1 MKVLVLAGGTSN
13 ERDVSLRSG
22 AAVADAL
29 KKSGHEVYLA
39 DPKDNLDLAESTKDT
54 GVVFIALH
62 GEGGEDGSVQSEL
75 ERLGIPYT
83 GSNSQASAL
92 CFDKSAYKKLLLANN
107 LPASSG
113 QIVSEADIYSDA
125 FQRPYVLKPI
135 KGGSSLDMQIV
146 RNPDKA
152 SLHTAND
159 LLKKYPRMLLEQLVE
174 GVEITVGVLDDEALP
189 VTEIIPPK
197 GAEFD
202 YENKYNGATEEIC
215 PPLHVSESKQRE
227 AKLLAE
233 SIHKLAGCSQISR
246 TDMIIDKSGKIH
258 VLETNTIPGF
268 TDQSLYPK
276 MAAEYGISMPELAD
290 RLVTSAAKTS

>member
-1 MKVLVLAGGTSN
+1 MKVLVLTGGAPN

-29 KKSGHEVYLA
+29 KKTGHEVFIA
-39 DPKDNLDLAESTKDT
+39 DPIDSISLSNAVKDKD
-54 GVVFIALH
+54 VVFIALH
-62 GEGGEDGSVQSEL
+62 GEGGEDGIVQAEL
-75 ERLGIPYT
+75 ESLGIPYT

-92 CFDKSAYKKLLLANN
+92 CFDKSAYKQLLLANN
-107 LPASSG
+107 LPASPG
-113 QIVSEADIYSDA
+113 QVVSESDIYSDK
-125 FQRPYVLKPI
+125 FQKPYVLKPI

-159 LLKKYPRMLLEQLVE
+159 LLKKYPEMLLEELIE
-174 GVEITVGVLDDEALP
+174 GVEITVGILDSEALP
-189 VTEIIPPK
+189 VTEIIPPE

-202 YENKYNGATEEIC
+202 YENKYNGATQDIC

-227 AKLLAE
+227 AKLLAK
-233 SIHKLAGCSQISR
+233 SIHKLTGCSQLSR
-246 TDMIIDKSGKIH
+246 TDMIIDESGEIR

-276 MAAEYGISMPELAD
+276 MAAEFGISMPELVD
-290 RLVTSAAKTS
+290 RLVISAVKTR